1 MKMPMSKKLHLSSG
15 IRVVAGTSSVPGSV
29 HGNNQKKKN
38 NINRLTVI
46 GLLLSFLKI

>member
-1 MKMPMSKKLHLSSG
+1 MPMSKKLHLSSG

-38 NINRLTVI
+38 NIINRLTVI
-46 GLLLSFLKI
+46 GLLLSF